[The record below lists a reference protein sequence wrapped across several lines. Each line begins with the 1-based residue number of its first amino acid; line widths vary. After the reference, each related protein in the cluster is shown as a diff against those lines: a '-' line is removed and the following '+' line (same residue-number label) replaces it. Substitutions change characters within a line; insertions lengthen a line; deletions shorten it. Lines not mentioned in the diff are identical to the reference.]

1 MQFDPQYS
9 ENIIRN
15 YQLLK
20 EKKQKTTYNNSNSK
34 NSQLDKLILK
44 DSKVSRNRNETATN
58 NISKLSKNDSKN
70 DSKNG
75 SFIIN
80 NHNSNL
86 NQNVSQGNINI
97 SNGNGVPNNNSQ
109 FKISKA
115 VQQVEIFLS
124 TESICTTQVNS
135 KNEKGSENFIK
146 LNNNKQ
152 ANHLNIDI
160 RCKTEGKER
169 EENNEKEGNNTE
181 REMNK
186 DKASNEL
193 KYDKYRKISNISN
206 VKKETS
212 SSNTEHDNRKYTNA
226 NNDFMQKNSK
236 KLFNLKKKN
245 KPRLNILS
253 QPNYFNSENEN
264 EGNDQSILT
273 IDINNESRIDN
284 ERMIDLKLCN
294 DAHKMLMEYEHIILE
309 TSKREDKENEK
320 ESVKK
325 YKNSIENDI
334 DEITQIYDDVEKKMS
349 REDYNLNEDLKYINN
364 KKNSDE
370 DRDKNKDLLN
380 DSLNE
385 NSYKDNK
392 NYDLIVNDS
401 IIKEMNMDYVESPI
415 KSIISDKERTKTI
428 KLVDIEYRL
437 VKNNNST
444 NNILNLLGTNDG
456 NFDNKSNK
464 NKVSYDNIACAN
476 MSKNYKTENTRSN
489 SLYIS
494 SSNKQKLIKK
504 NYNIDSN
511 RQENII
517 NEEVSVL
524 NEREILLQTIV
535 NELGNDLF
543 MDLYDII
550 DKNTPQEFF
559 FYDEDLIK
567 SKIRVSLNE
576 KYNNDRLMKGFQMI
590 YEIYKVIFLTREEK
604 IKISLNEMNEEN

>member
-20 EKKQKTTYNNSNSK
+20 EKKQKTACNNSNSK

-44 DSKVSRNRNETATN
+44 DSKVSRNRSETATN

-75 SFIIN
+75 SFIVN

-86 NQNVSQGNINI
+86 NQNISQGNINI
-97 SNGNGVPNNNSQ
+97 NNGVPNNNSQ
-109 FKISKA
+109 FKVSKA

-212 SSNTEHDNRKYTNA
+212 SSNKEQDNRKYVNT

-245 KPRLNILS
+245 KPRLNIIS

-273 IDINNESRIDN
+273 VDINNESRIDN

-349 REDYNLNEDLKYINN
+349 REDYNLNEDLNNINN
-364 KKNSDE
+364 NKNLDE
-370 DRDKNKDLLN
+370 DRNKDLLN

-415 KSIISDKERTKTI
+415 KSIISDKEKTKTI
-428 KLVDIEYRL
+428 KLADIEYRL

-444 NNILNLLGTNDG
+444 NNILNLLGNNDYNLG

-464 NKVSYDNIACAN
+464 NKVSYDNIANAYMPKIN
-476 MSKNYKTENTRSN
+476 KSENTRSN

-504 NYNIDSN
+504 NYNIEN
-511 RQENII
+511 NKQEYII
-517 NEEVSVL
+517 NEEESVV
-524 NEREILLQTIV
+524 NEREMLLQTIN

-567 SKIRVSLNE
+567 SKIRTSLKE

-590 YEIYKVIFLTREEK
+590 YEIYKVIFLSREDK